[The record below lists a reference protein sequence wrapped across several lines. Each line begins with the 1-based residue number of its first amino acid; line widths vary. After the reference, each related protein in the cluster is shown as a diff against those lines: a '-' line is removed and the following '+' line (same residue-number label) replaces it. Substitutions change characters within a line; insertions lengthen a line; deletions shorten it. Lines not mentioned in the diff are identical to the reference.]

1 MNKAIYICV
10 AAALV
15 LASCSND
22 EIVER
27 AKENAISFRSVV
39 GLTTRA
45 QNVTQDMLE
54 KNGMYV
60 TTFDENGSLVY
71 TETHYELNGGVWMA
85 NPAKSWGAYDKLSF
99 VLTSPKL
106 DEFVKN
112 YKLVTES
119 ADIDVTV
126 DEAIPDQ
133 KDFLVAHLKDVSKT
147 EGAVPV
153 SLKHV
158 FSSVEIWAK
167 NTNDAFKYKVTGIRL
182 CGVNKTGSINTNMA
196 EATCNDLIDT
206 RTYELTYETSPVTLT
221 SDVQSLMGTAGNAI
235 LPPQPPLNEN
245 YKDIAQKWGLESP
258 ADEKSTYISVRINVT
273 AKAGA
278 SIYPAGS
285 TATNETYGWVSV
297 PVPYEWESGKKYVY
311 TLDFSEGAGRVD
323 PNDPGID
330 VNPGGEDP
338 DKAKDPNKAQPVLGG
353 RIRFGVDV
361 TEWLPNSK
369 DVLLKDGDKF
379 DVTVDDWGSETNG
392 ATVE

>member
-1 MNKAIYICV
+1 MNKAIYIC
-10 AAALV
+10 AAAVLG

-45 QNVTQDMLE
+45 QNMTQDMLE

-99 VLTSPKL
+99 VLTSHKL
-106 DEFVKN
+106 AEFNAN
-112 YKLVTES
+112 YTLTTDKG
-119 ADIDVTV
+119 ADTYVTV
-126 DEAIPDQ
+126 EEEIPNQ
-133 KDFLVAHLKDVSKT
+133 KDFLVAHLTDVSKT
-147 EGAVPV
+147 DGSVSV

-158 FSSVEIWAK
+158 FSSIEIWAK
-167 NTNDAFKYKVTGIRL
+167 NTNNAFKYKVKGIRL
-182 CGVNKTGSINTNMA
+182 CGVNKTGCVSFTAVDAM
-196 EATCNDLIDT
+196 CYGLVDT
-206 RTYELTYETSPVTLT
+206 RTYELTYDTTPVTLT
-221 SDVQSLMGTAGNAI
+221 SDAQSLMGTAGNAI
-235 LPPQPPLNEN
+235 LPPQAPLNEA
-245 YKDIAQKWGLESP
+245 YKDVAQKWGLESP
-258 ADEKSTYISVRINVT
+258 ADEKSTYISVLINVT

-297 PVPYEWESGKKYVY
+297 PVPYEWETGKKYVY
-311 TLDFSEGAGRVD
+311 TLDFSDGAGRVD
-323 PNDPGID
+323 PNAPGKDVDPG
-330 VNPGGEDP
+330 GKDP
-338 DKAKDPNKAQPVLGG
+338 DKAQPVLGG

-361 TEWLPNSK
+361 TEWIPNDK
-369 DVLLKDGDKF
+369 NVLLKDGDKF

-392 ATVE
+392 ATIK